1 MPGTTA
7 PYLQVRLL
15 LSDTLHFLVKWL
27 TNSLYPRFFMDKL
40 SRSRQPELDLDS
52 RTSLFSFNCP
62 LHTIA
67 MILVISASHL

>member
-1 MPGTTA
+1 MPDTTA

-15 LSDTLHFLVKWL
+15 LSGTLRFLVKWL

-40 SRSRQPELDLDS
+40 SRGRSPAWDLDS
-52 RTSLFSFNCP
+52 RTSLFSFNFP